1 MCKQTRQMQLQL
13 SSATAAAET
22 TAATVTKTTKQ
33 KGGKVK
39 SNPKTSHALLGCP
52 RIRKMRLSSFPLSRL
67 PLLHLPLSL
76 APLNRPQVRN
86 LTEATVP
93 GVWLC
98 LRLRA
103 EYPAPSCCHRVP
115 PSAEC
120 RVQSAECSLYFVR
133 SSLLP
138 VPSFQFLVASAKC
151 QVQRHVQVH

>member
-1 MCKQTRQMQLQL
+1 MQLQL
-13 SSATAAAET
+13 SYGNSSSRNNSSNSDKNNKA
-22 TAATVTKTTKQ
+22 KR
-33 KGGKVK
+33 GKSEIESENITRFV
-39 SNPKTSHALLGCP
+39 G
-52 RIRKMRLSSFPLSRL
+52 LSSHKKDALVEL
-67 PLLHLPLSL
+67 PTLPSPSSPSPSLSL